1 MIHDSLF
8 TTTSD
13 FRKKKMQKKRI
24 RLTDCFKTYT
34 RDLDKACS
42 PEETVQR
49 FQERLKKENLD
60 VLKEVK
66 RIDNGRLEIPVYFSV
81 CGKDAEKIV
90 GTKKQMGK
98 GSTPEQARASACM
111 ELAERFSFFSFMQEP
126 DQFLVDSYPR
136 VKKKG
141 YPLLPLEKMLRSV
154 HDRTTSPEILEQLLA
169 DIPMQ
174 WVWATNL
181 TSREEVLV
189 PFSWFYAINEFNG
202 SSAGNTMEEAISQ
215 GLCEVVERHVSAV
228 VCHDKLET
236 PAIETE
242 SLCDPMAIELIEK
255 FNNCNIE
262 LYLNDFTL
270 NTGIP
275 TVAALAIDRATF
287 PESSEIV
294 FTAGTTPHPEKSII
308 RAITEVAQLAGDF
321 NSQSNYI
328 ASGLPKP
335 SSMTDA
341 EYVTGVKSSIPVPK
355 MVNISSDNIRVEIEN
370 CVAALTKLD
379 LEVFVIDVTHPGLKI
394 PAVYVFVPG
403 VHFRERSRIHNVGLF
418 AAKLVAEKVTDPALS
433 NEYLRRMKEVLPQ
446 AYYIEF
452 YLGKNL
458 ISLGALEEALGH
470 LRQALEL
477 HPEEEDLPYIYSF
490 MGDCLKNLGLFAEAL
505 VALKK
510 GLAVDEERPD
520 IHNIMG
526 VCNFK
531 LREYETAISHF
542 ERAVELLPSSAI
554 DYANLAVNYRKL
566 GKNEE
571 AIHFFEL
578 ALALDPEIDFA
589 RDQLDELL

>member
-1 MIHDSLF
+1 
-8 TTTSD
+8 
-13 FRKKKMQKKRI
+13 MQKKTI
-24 RLTDCFKTYT
+24 RLTNCFKNYT
-34 RDLDKACS
+34 QDLDKACS
-42 PEETVQR
+42 PEETVKH
-49 FQERLKKENLD
+49 FWERLKKENLD

-98 GSTPEQARASACM
+98 GSTPEQAQASACM
-111 ELAERFSFFSFMQEP
+111 ELAERFSFFSFMQDTDHFFTE
-126 DQFLVDSYPR
+126 SYTR
-136 VKKKG
+136 IKKKG
-141 YPLLPLEKMLRSV
+141 YPLLPLEKMLQSV
-154 HDRTTSPEILEQLLA
+154 HDQTTSPKILEQLLT

-181 TSREEVLV
+181 NNQEEILI

-202 SSAGNTMEEAISQ
+202 SSAGNTLEEAISQ

-236 PAIETE
+236 PAIDKD
-242 SLCDPMAIELIEK
+242 SLRDPMAIALLEK
-255 FNNCNIE
+255 FKNCNIE

-270 NTGIP
+270 DTGIP

-335 SSMTDA
+335 LSMTDA
-341 EYVTGVKSSIPVPK
+341 EYVTGGKSSIPVTE
-355 MVNISSDNIRVEIEN
+355 MVDISSDNIREEIEN
-370 CVAALTKLD
+370 CVTALAKLG
-379 LEVFVIDVTHPGLKI
+379 LEVYVVDVTHPRLKI

-418 AAKLVAEKVTDPALS
+418 AAKLVTERVADPALS
-433 NEYLRRMKEVLPQ
+433 NEYLRRMKKVLPQ

-458 ISLGALEEALGH
+458 ISLGALEEALEH
-470 LRQALEL
+470 LRRALEL
-477 HPEEEDLPYIYSF
+477 HPEEEDLPYIYSY

-505 VALKK
+505 VVLKK
-510 GLAVDEERPD
+510 GLAVDEERHD

-531 LREYETAISHF
+531 LEEYETAISHF

-566 GKNEE
+566 EKNKE
-571 AIHFFEL
+571 AIHFFQL
-578 ALALDPEIDFA
+578 ALALDPEIIFA
-589 RDQLDELL
+589 RDQLDELLNP